1 MLYNAALVLEGGAFR
16 GQYTAGVVDTF
27 LAHHIEFDSVIGVS
41 AGSLCGANFVSKQYG
56 RAAMININ
64 HRHDRD
70 YISFSHLLHRQTII
84 NLDYL
89 FEDHGW
95 RWENFNERAYER
107 SASNFTAVATSM
119 VTGKAVSFTNPVGDE
134 LTRALKASSS
144 MPIIAK
150 PQRTSKGLCLD
161 GGVADSI
168 PYDLAQQQGYDK
180 IVVIR
185 TRDIT
190 YRKEPTSRTLASLY
204 ERYYGRD
211 YPLFVRAAINRP
223 TVYNH
228 QVEEINRLTKEKKLF
243 TIAPQQP
250 VKVSRIEGNVKKLR
264 QLYETGQREARSIL
278 PQMIKYLEH

>member
-27 LAHHIEFDSVIGVS
+27 LAHHIEFDNVIGVS

-119 VTGKAVSFTNPVGDE
+119 VTGKAVKLYQPG
-134 LTRALKASSS
+134 RRR
-144 MPIIAK
+144 PHPG
-150 PQRTSKGLCLD
+150 PQGFFVD
-161 GGVADSI
+161 AD
-168 PYDLAQQQGYDK
+168 
-180 IVVIR
+180 
-185 TRDIT
+185 
-190 YRKEPTSRTLASLY
+190 
-204 ERYYGRD
+204 
-211 YPLFVRAAINRP
+211 
-223 TVYNH
+223 H
-228 QVEEINRLTKEKKLF
+228 
-243 TIAPQQP
+243 
-250 VKVSRIEGNVKKLR
+250 
-264 QLYETGQREARSIL
+264 REAAADEQGPVPGRRGG
-278 PQMIKYLEH
+278 